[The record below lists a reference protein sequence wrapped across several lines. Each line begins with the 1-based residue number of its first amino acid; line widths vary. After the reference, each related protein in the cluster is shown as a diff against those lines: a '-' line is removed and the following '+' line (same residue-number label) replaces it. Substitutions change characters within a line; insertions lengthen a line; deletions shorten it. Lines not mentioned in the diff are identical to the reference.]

1 MNLLALCFGAV
12 FINVVHCGTLWDY
25 IIRVFLNTQETLRDA
40 ENCGILGE
48 PTFRSFETERG
59 SDGCLSDCDWKENPF
74 YKTVDVHH
82 SKMNEKNRSSDNSFQ
97 YLYSSAF
104 VPTDL
109 NCLSDCF
116 AAYSPGEVNPV
127 LDKLRLNC
135 SANGL
140 DTLIP
145 TSYKYGAE
153 FIASNYS
160 DLALWY
166 EVKSHFKINKS
177 TEFYPL
183 ASRDPRLDCFLYS
196 YKILRT
202 ESEEVSNFIE
212 SESVDGA
219 AGSSITVTL
228 FKTTNTDV
236 GRFFF
241 RASNTLQTA
250 VEICVLAKRQ
260 SKQKALSIMFPDLP
274 IEAKDIFGSTTPTCD
289 HFLPDIFAPISCRCV
304 GTCASPI
311 LYKGLPENHL
321 DHFVAKEGLIGCQ
334 NACNKAEGCQFFTL
348 SQTKVKGTDLNLS
361 ICWLWKTCEKFRIPD
376 NSTSY
381 CSKPNSYSNHLDS
394 YCNRPNGG
402 NWVISDH
409 WSAPRDCNE
418 QRKTKCPLLICTQ
431 TAYKVQILSQM

>member
-1 MNLLALCFGAV
+1 MNLLALCLGAV

-25 IIRVFLNTQETLRDA
+25 IIRVVLNSQETLRDA
-40 ENCGILGE
+40 ENCGILGQS
-48 PTFRSFETERG
+48 TSRSFETDRG

-74 YKTVDVHH
+74 YKTADVHH
-82 SKMNEKNRSSDNSFQ
+82 SKLNERSRSCDNSFQ
-97 YLYSSAF
+97 YLYTSAF

-116 AAYSPGEVNPV
+116 AAYYPEEESQE

-153 FIASNYS
+153 FVASNYS
-160 DLALWY
+160 DLELWY
-166 EVKSHFKINKS
+166 KVKLNDAENDR
-177 TEFYPL
+177 TFYRL

-202 ESEEVSNFIE
+202 ESEQVSNFIE
-212 SESVDGA
+212 SESVDGNAA
-219 AGSSITVTL
+219 AGSSTTDTL
-228 FKTTNTDV
+228 FNTTNTDV

-260 SKQKALSIMFPDLP
+260 SRLKALSIVAPELLLEF
-274 IEAKDIFGSTTPTCD
+274 KDIFGSTTPTCD
-289 HFLPDIFAPISCRCV
+289 HFLPDIFAPVSCRCV

-321 DHFVAKEGLIGCQ
+321 DHFAAKEGLVGCH
-334 NACNKAEGCQFFTL
+334 NACNKADGCQFFTL
-348 SQTKVKGTDLNLS
+348 SQTKVDGTELNLS

-376 NSTSY
+376 KSTSY
-381 CSKPNSYSNHLDS
+381 K
-394 YCNRPNGG
+394 PNGG
-402 NWVISDH
+402 TWVISDH

-418 QRKTKCPLLICTQ
+418 QRETKCPILICTQ
-431 TAYKVQILSQM
+431 TAYKVQVSYTMIEQNELLFLLFC